1 MNKVVPTLFLLL
13 ALGGCSQWNA
23 IRDIAAGDEDATTTL
38 EGIRRTVAVGE
49 IVTASRP
56 LRVARTVRLD
66 EELLATTKHR
76 DTPMLVRLQPGE
88 YRFVTEK
95 GGAQYFSAPGPFP
108 TSRGDEELP
117 GHGGMV
123 VVEGAPVGAYWLW
136 SPVHNP
142 ALAYTA
148 RVVSAPMLTEG
159 MSQQLL
165 PDADPETETLRYAG
179 MRDDQLLFVYRT
191 AADADA
197 AGAEIALSCERG
209 RTCSFRDAMFVV
221 HEADAEKL
229 DYSLIKSL

>member
-1 MNKVVPTLFLLL
+1 MNKSVPTLFLLL
-13 ALGGCSQWNA
+13 ALTGCSQWTA
-23 IRDIAAGDEDATTTL
+23 LREFAAGEEDATTTL

-56 LRVARTVRLD
+56 LRIAKTVRLD

-76 DTPMLVRLQPGE
+76 DTPLLVRLQPGE

-95 GGAQYFSAPGPFP
+95 NGAQYFAAPGPFP

-117 GHGGMV
+117 GQGGMV
-123 VVEGAPVGAYWLW
+123 VVDGVPVGAYWLW
-136 SPVHNP
+136 SPVRNP

-159 MSQQLL
+159 MSQRLL
-165 PDADPETETLRYAG
+165 ADSDPDTETLRYAG
-179 MRDDQLLFVYRT
+179 LRGEQLLFVYRT
-191 AADADA
+191 PKDETQT
-197 AGAEIALSCERG
+197 GAEVALSCERG
-209 RTCSFRDAMFVV
+209 RTCSFRDALFVV
-221 HEADAEKL
+221 HEVDAEKL